1 MQQQRAAAK
10 GSAKSPRSQ
19 LEGFIAKYSPE
30 VAAEGRVA
38 LRKLRALV
46 PGAVQMV
53 YDNYQFLVVGFG
65 PSERASDAVIS
76 LVFAPRWLSV
86 CFLQNGPQLPDPAKL
101 LRGSGNVV
109 RNVRLAS
116 AKDLDTPPIR
126 ALISAAL
133 DRARVPIDPKGRGKL
148 VVKSISAKQ
157 RPRRPT

>member
-1 MQQQRAAAK
+1 V
-10 GSAKSPRSQ
+10 
-19 LEGFIAKYSPE
+19 KYSPE
-30 VAAEGRVA
+30 VAANGRVA

-46 PGAVQMV
+46 PGAVQLV

-65 PSERASDAVIS
+65 PSEKASDAVLS

-86 CFLQNGPQLPDPAKL
+86 CFLQNGPRLPDPKKL

-109 RNVRLAS
+109 RNVRLES

-133 DRARVPIDPKGRGKL
+133 DRARVPINPKGRGRL
-148 VVKSISAKQ
+148 VIKSISARQ